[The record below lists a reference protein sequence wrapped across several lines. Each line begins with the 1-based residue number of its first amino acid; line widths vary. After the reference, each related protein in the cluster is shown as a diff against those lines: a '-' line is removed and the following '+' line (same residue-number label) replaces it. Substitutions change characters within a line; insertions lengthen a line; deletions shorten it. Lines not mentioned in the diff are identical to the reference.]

1 LYFNSYVTPL
11 HIAAD
16 KAHYDVMDVLLKHG
30 AKVRIYISAL
40 FPRGILEIFTNF
52 ISNHHF

>member
-1 LYFNSYVTPL
+1 MRKWSDGFSLFYSYVTPL

-30 AKVRIYISAL
+30 AKVRISL
-40 FPRGILEIFTNF
+40 VVVLWGTNRLK
-52 ISNHHF
+52 